1 MKIYIH
7 YEGEPE
13 ETVIIQ
19 PIQSGIETVEQLKI
33 YFLNEYKNKHPNS
46 TLGESIDLKDK
57 KGKTLFNSY
66 SITKFFSNLDDGFVV
81 KGNTSP
87 LSIST
92 STSTKPSTTS
102 TSTTASKPTPTPTTL
117 TLTSTPTS
125 TSTSTSNSTPISTKT
140 TKQSNVDK
148 PKLKGVDEQRYN
160 GVIKPLLEQAE
171 RFHSNQQFKNSISYY
186 ENVLSM
192 MPNEKTS
199 LLRCSNIYYNAKRW
213 KEAEMMI
220 DKGIKYYPEDI
231 EFHELKANLKISTTE
246 YTDALRSLKTIMDIL
261 TPSHS
266 KYEEYQAIYG
276 KTLYDTRIPRLQQE
290 ACDILTATAHKN
302 EKNIQALI
310 GFTHVLI
317 EKGQLKD
324 AVQAVLQLLGTLPEI
339 NKKTQKTKFLPL
351 SGETIVLNDPWQK
364 ERKWTQE
371 KISDLIKLLGVDAI
385 VGGFNSHAV
394 TPQLM
399 AFLSN
404 YVKEFGA
411 VKESIELIKRSSL
424 KEPNHTLYR
433 LSLIHALEVTQ
444 DYGTA
449 IEFALDFLRNNK
461 QRGLSQ
467 YPDVNCGTILSI
479 FEKHLNLSSSTSSS
493 SSSSSSEQPKYK
505 HIYEKQSFKLD
516 GEPIKVSEDIL
527 AVSPD
532 LPTPIPYTQDEL
544 DIMGLWFATSKVC
557 YASGILEPLPELIAL
572 LEKTRV
578 GRDLHMTSSRNENAY
593 FCCISTLMPY
603 KSLPLPKYRPIYIA
617 GDSHCFST
625 AWTPIT
631 IQGEQ
636 RLFHPL
642 LVTGLKMWHLRPSS
656 KFYPKVNFYNVVPT
670 APPGSEIV
678 FQFGEIDCREG
689 IIISVERCR
698 YKDVEEGMNVTI
710 DYYISALKDLV
721 DKYKYKIFI
730 HPVVP
735 VLNET
740 RHIVKEFNKIFEKK
754 IKACKEFVWL
764 DFFPTLLN
772 LQDENAFNTQYA
784 LDGTHMNP
792 SYVPLIENCI
802 NQHYNQQLSSRLIK

>member
-7 YEGEPE
+7 YESEPE
-13 ETVIIQ
+13 ETIIIQ
-19 PIQSGIETVEQLKI
+19 PIQNGIETVEQLKS

-46 TLGESIDLKDK
+46 TIGDSVDLKDK
-57 KGKTLFNSY
+57 KGKTLFDSY
-66 SITKFFSNLDDGFVV
+66 PITKYFSNLDDGFIV

-87 LSIST
+87 PST
-92 STSTKPSTTS
+92 PKPTAKVTTTTS
-102 TSTTASKPTPTPTTL
+102 TPTPTPTST
-117 TLTSTPTS
+117 TTTSTTTTTTTTKP
-125 TSTSTSNSTPISTKT
+125 TKT
-140 TKQSNVDK
+140 TDK
-148 PKLKGVDEQRYN
+148 PKLKGIDEQKYN
-160 GVIKPLLEQAE
+160 GVVKPLLKQAE
-171 RFHSNQQFKNSISYY
+171 SFHSNQSFKNSISYY
-186 ENVLSM
+186 ESVLSM

-199 LLRCSNIYYNAKRW
+199 LLRCSTIYYDAKRW
-213 KEAEMMI
+213 KEAETMI

-231 EFHELKANLKISTTE
+231 EFHDLKANLKISTLE
-246 YTDALRSLKTIMDIL
+246 YSDALKSLKTIMDIL
-261 TPSHS
+261 TPSHP

-290 ACDILTATAHKN
+290 ACDILTATVHKN

-385 VGGFNSHAV
+385 VGGFNAHAV

-433 LSLIHALEVTQ
+433 LSLIHSLEVTQ

-449 IEFALDFLRNNK
+449 IEHSMDFLRNNK
-461 QRGLSQ
+461 ERGLSQ
-467 YPDVNCGTILSI
+467 YPDVNCGTILAI
-479 FEKHLNLSSSTSSS
+479 FEKHLK
-493 SSSSSSEQPKYK
+493 PYK

-516 GEPIKVSEDIL
+516 GESVKVSEDIL

-557 YASGILEPLPELIAL
+557 YASGILEPLPELVAL

-603 KSLPLPKYRPIYIA
+603 KSLPLPKHRPIYIA

-625 AWTPIT
+625 AWTQIT

-689 IIISVERCR
+689 IIVSVERCR
-698 YKDVEEGMNVTI
+698 YKDIEEGMNITI

-754 IKACKEFVWL
+754 IRACKEFVWL
-764 DFFPTLLN
+764 DFFSNLLN
-772 LQDENAFNTQYA
+772 PQDENAFNTQYA

-802 NQHYNQQLSSRLIK
+802 NNHYNQQLSSRFIK

>member
-7 YEGEPE
+7 YESEPE

-19 PIQSGIETVEQLKI
+19 PIQSGIETVEQLKS

-46 TLGESIDLKDK
+46 TIGDSIDLKDK
-57 KGKTLFNSY
+57 KGKTLFDSY
-66 SITKFFSNLDDGFVV
+66 SITKYFSNLDDGFII

-87 LSIST
+87 TLNST
-92 STSTKPSTTS
+92 STSTTVKTT
-102 TSTTASKPTPTPTTL
+102 TTTTKPTSATTTTTTTTTTP
-117 TLTSTPTS
+117 
-125 TSTSTSNSTPISTKT
+125 NPIVT
-140 TKQSNVDK
+140 TKQLNTNKNIDK

-160 GVIKPLLEQAE
+160 GVVKPLLEQAE

-199 LLRCSNIYYNAKRW
+199 LLRCSNIYFNAKRW
-213 KEAEMMI
+213 KEAEIMI
-220 DKGIKYYPEDI
+220 EKGIKYYPEDI
-231 EFHELKANLKISTTE
+231 EFHDLKANLKISTLE
-246 YTDALRSLKTIMDIL
+246 YTEALKSLKIIMELL
-261 TPSHS
+261 TPSHP

-290 ACDILTATAHKN
+290 ACDILTTTVHKN

-385 VGGFNSHAV
+385 VGGFNAHAV

-411 VKESIELIKRSSL
+411 VNESIELIKRSSL
-424 KEPNHTLYR
+424 KEPHHTLYR

-461 QRGLSQ
+461 ERGLSQ
-467 YPDVNCGTILSI
+467 YSDVNCGTILSI
-479 FEKHLNLSSSTSSS
+479 FEKHLKSSPS
-493 SSSSSSEQPKYK
+493 YK

-516 GEPIKVSEDIL
+516 GESVKVSQDIL
-527 AVSPD
+527 TVSPD

-625 AWTPIT
+625 AWTPLT

-772 LQDENAFNTQYA
+772 PQDENSFNTQYA

-792 SYVPLIENCI
+792 SYVPLIESCI
-802 NQHYNQQLSSRLIK
+802 NNHYNQQLSSRLIK